1 MEKVNKILLELY
13 NDRKQLLILGFL
25 GYVSYLIEGI
35 IPSDP
40 NVIYATSWV
49 LGITA
54 VTMAGISLYGMIEG
68 GKAMDDAN
76 EIAKD
81 NQTLTAKIALENLA
95 FQKEQ
100 QRALDKQKDI
110 YRGMEFKNP
119 YAEIENPFA
128 GIQTEYENLF
138 EDLKVDTLAAEFQ
151 AEQGLQQRADIM
163 QGLRGAAGGAGIAGL
178 AQTMAREGQFQTK
191 QIAAGI
197 SQQEMINQRM
207 KAQGA
212 LQAQQLEMQAETR
225 IATGESAAQMARLG
239 GEQLLQ
245 TMEMDRQATLLGIQ
259 MGQSAGANAALQQ
272 AYSNQLS
279 AGAAMANMYGQQAAG
294 MYGMAGQAL
303 GATATIAGSYAGAG
317 G

>member
-1 MEKVNKILLELY
+1 
-13 NDRKQLLILGFL
+13 
-25 GYVSYLIEGI
+25 
-35 IPSDP
+35 
-40 NVIYATSWV
+40 
-49 LGITA
+49 
-54 VTMAGISLYGMIEG
+54 
-68 GKAMDDAN
+68 
-76 EIAKD
+76 
-81 NQTLTAKIALENLA
+81 
-95 FQKEQ
+95 
-100 QRALDKQKDI
+100 
-110 YRGMEFKNP
+110 
-119 YAEIENPFA
+119 
-128 GIQTEYENLF
+128 
-138 EDLKVDTLAAEFQ
+138 
-151 AEQGLQQRADIM
+151 M

-239 GEQLLQ
+239 GEQMLQ